1 MTLVRYRPYR
11 GIMSLQDEVN
21 RLFDTMMRPAGTTEM
36 ETWFPVCDLR
46 ETESEYIVRA
56 ELPGVS
62 REDVKISLINNTLHI
77 RGEKK
82 QETEDRKGNWHHVE
96 RSYGAFERTFAL
108 PTAVSNDKIR
118 AKFMNGVLEI
128 VVPKTEEAKPR
139 EIRIEG

>member
-21 RLFDTMMRPAGTTEM
+21 RLFDTMMRPAGGNEV
-36 ETWFPVCDLR
+36 ETWVPACDLR

-56 ELPGVS
+56 ELPGIS
-62 REDVKISLINNTLHI
+62 REDVKINLINNTLYI

-82 QETEDRKGNWHHVE
+82 QETEDRKGSWHHVE
-96 RSYGAFERTFAL
+96 RSYGAFERTFSL

-128 VVPKTEEAKPR
+128 VVPKADEAKPR
-139 EIRIEG
+139 EIQIEG

>member
-11 GIMSLQDEVN
+11 GIVSLQDEVN
-21 RLFDTMMRPAGTTEM
+21 RLFETMMRPAGSAEI
-36 ETWFPVCDLR
+36 ETWFPACDLR
-46 ETESEYIVRA
+46 ETESEYVVRA
-56 ELPGVS
+56 ELPGIR
-62 REDVKISLINNTLHI
+62 REDVKISLVNNTLHI

-82 QETEDRKGNWHHVE
+82 QETEDKKGNWHHVE

-128 VVPKTEEAKPR
+128 VVPKTDEAKPR
-139 EIRIEG
+139 EIQIEG